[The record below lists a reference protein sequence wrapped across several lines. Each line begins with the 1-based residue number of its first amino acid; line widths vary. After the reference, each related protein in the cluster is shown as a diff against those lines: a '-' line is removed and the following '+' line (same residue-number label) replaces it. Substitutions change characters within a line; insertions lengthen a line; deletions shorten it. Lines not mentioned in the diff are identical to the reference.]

1 MGILSHHNKNT
12 TPLALNSFL
21 SQQKQPLPQSQSNYL
36 DNTTQVWRVLL
47 NKMISSYAKF
57 NHLGYLYVIKYN
69 FVTTERIFKIR
80 NSAESYCLAEP
91 DTFDYNEPWK
101 SIWAL
106 RLVARSQHFKVVC
119 SWLPSGSSNLSRCS
133 KTRR

>member
-1 MGILSHHNKNT
+1 MCICFPHNKT
-12 TPLALNSFL
+12 PPLALYFFL
-21 SQQKQPLPQSQSNYL
+21 PQQKQPCPQSQSNCL
-36 DNTTQVWRVLL
+36 SNTTQVWSYLI
-47 NKMISSYAKF
+47 NKIISSHATF
-57 NHLGYLYVIKYN
+57 NHVGYLYVINYN